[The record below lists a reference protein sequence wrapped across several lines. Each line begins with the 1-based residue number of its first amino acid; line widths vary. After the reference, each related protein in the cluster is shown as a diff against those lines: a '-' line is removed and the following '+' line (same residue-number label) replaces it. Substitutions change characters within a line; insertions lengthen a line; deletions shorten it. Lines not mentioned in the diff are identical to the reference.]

1 MGKLTKSRHV
11 KDIKKMVNVLDSV
24 SKELRYGFL
33 KVSESVA
40 EELADQIFTISQQ
53 QVPYD
58 EGDLYD
64 SGTVERTKNGYE
76 ISYGKGMTNDEGGM
90 SYAFFVHEDR
100 PRGVA
105 KNYTTP
111 GTGPKYLES
120 AVLQV
125 VTPEN
130 VAAIMNEH
138 VKKEIG

>member
-1 MGKLTKSRHV
+1 MIS
-11 KDIKKMVNVLDSV
+11 VLDSV
-24 SKELRYGFL
+24 SQELRDGFL
-33 KVSESVA
+33 KVAESVA
-40 EELADQIFTISQQ
+40 EELADQVFAISQQ

-64 SGTVERTKNGYE
+64 SGMVERTEKGYE
-76 ISYGKGMTNDEGGM
+76 VSYGKGMTNDEGGM
-90 SYAFFVHEDR
+90 SYAFFVHEDM
-100 PRGVA
+100 PTGVT

-130 VAAIMNEH
+130 VAAIINEH